1 MAIAIEDALKGH
13 LVAAV
18 FEVLLIDAG
27 YQVIP
32 TGVEKTIRELRP
44 VDYDTYIDLIHPRLR
59 SVPDMF
65 VLDVEAHETWLTEIK
80 FRRSLGRSELLDKLA
95 NQLDW
100 TPFWLILAVACPP
113 EEWKK
118 GGVHHLKIFLFK
130 LNNKT

>member
-1 MAIAIEDALKGH
+1 MAIEIEDALKGH

-65 VLDVEAHETWLTEIK
+65 VLDVEAHKTWLTEIK
-80 FRRSLGRSELLDKLA
+80 FRRSLDPSELLNKMV

-100 TPFWLILAVACPP
+100 APFCLLLAVACPP

-118 GGVHHLKIFLFK
+118 GVVHHL
-130 LNNKT
+130 T